1 MKWDQDLVQQEI
13 NQNQRLVL
21 RFLTRADIFRRLKLT
36 SNMIFFEVC
45 HIYFFLQRCVVC
57 TYTIIRAPKSP
68 FPNPLAA
75 KVERKDTQINAA
87 RKQQSEFIS
96 HGLPLSKVLEKGRR
110 PISLWFFA
118 NSLV

>member
-1 MKWDQDLVQQEI
+1 M
-13 NQNQRLVL
+13 
-21 RFLTRADIFRRLKLT
+21 
-36 SNMIFFEVC
+36 
-45 HIYFFLQRCVVC
+45 C

>member
-1 MKWDQDLVQQEI
+1 M
-13 NQNQRLVL
+13 
-21 RFLTRADIFRRLKLT
+21 
-36 SNMIFFEVC
+36 
-45 HIYFFLQRCVVC
+45 C

-96 HGLPLSKVLEKGRR
+96 HGLPLSKVLEKVGDQFLSGFLQTHWS
-110 PISLWFFA
+110 IGS
-118 NSLV
+118 SGTLVSPVG